1 MSGATEP
8 IVRARGIIKEFGEGE
23 ARVRV
28 LDRIDWDVNGGEMTY
43 LVGESGS
50 GKTTLISILAGILS
64 PTAGDVEVLG
74 KTLAGMGG
82 RRLAAFRR
90 DTVGFVFQ
98 QFNLLPTLTVAEN
111 AAIPLLAQGVGGREA
126 RRRAL
131 TLLERLEIAQHADKT
146 PTLLSGGQQQRIA
159 IARALV
165 HEPRLLVCDEP
176 TASLDARTGRE
187 VMELLRNAALEGG
200 RAVIVVTHDSRIFSY
215 ADRLT
220 TIEDG
225 RLTSERRLPFE
236 EEVQ

>member
-1 MSGATEP
+1 MSGTAEP
-8 IVRARGIIKEFGEGE
+8 VVRARGIIKEFGEGE
-23 ARVRV
+23 ARARV
-28 LDRIDWDVNGGEMTY
+28 LDCVDWDVNGGEMTY

-64 PTAGDVEVLG
+64 PTEGEVEVLG
-74 KTLAGMGG
+74 CALAGMSG

-111 AAIPLLAQGVGGREA
+111 AAIPLLAKGVRSGEA
-126 RRRAL
+126 RRRAMK
-131 TLLERLEIAQHADKT
+131 LLERLEIAQHADKT

-187 VMELLRNAALEGG
+187 VMELLRNAAVEGERG
-200 RAVIVVTHDSRIFSY
+200 VIVVTHDSRIFRY

-225 RLTSERRLPFE
+225 RLTSERRGPLGE
-236 EEVQ
+236 GVH